1 MLALT
6 LYIAV
11 ARVQTNKDATH
22 SLVRGCI
29 IWEPEDSPN
38 SFTAA
43 GSSGDAV
50 DDEGSAANFGCEVLL
65 HFPDVCKYSC
75 VYVCTGIGR
84 IIYSVHDIYA
94 RLNII
99 HSS

>member
-1 MLALT
+1 M
-6 LYIAV
+6 
-11 ARVQTNKDATH
+11 QTNKDVTH

-50 DDEGSAANFGCEVLL
+50 DDGGSAARFGCGVLSD
-65 HFPDVCKYSC
+65 FPDVCNHPRAH
-75 VYVCTGIGR
+75 VCKSVRR
-84 IIYSVHDIYA
+84 IIYST
-94 RLNII
+94 
-99 HSS
+99 S